1 MELNEIISS
10 LVVNEVNS
18 NIGYLTDSNELK
30 ELIDSIADERL
41 SESIDL
47 STYNINRL
55 PFIGEF
61 FETILIDNDTVITQ
75 SGASRQIAKVLQKNR
90 DIIIMT
96 ELDIE
101 KIEAVYEPLDFTDFN
116 YIDNFN
122 QKRIYTMKRWF
133 KW

>member
-1 MELNEIISS
+1 VELNEIISS